1 MSFLLVW
8 FGLVW
13 FVMPWFP
20 AKTRAQQTTHHL
32 LTTEIL
38 SFTKLSGQKVTELHG
53 PALVL
58 SRLAVIYT
66 DLRNDCAAGSP

>member
-1 MSFLLVW
+1 
-8 FGLVW
+8 
-13 FVMPWFP
+13 MPWFP
-20 AKTRAQQTTHHL
+20 AKTRAQQTAPRP

-58 SRLAVIYT
+58 SRLVVNLNTGKQIT
-66 DLRNDCAAGSP
+66 QKEGLAGSHHICE